1 MSFTSSVYI
10 KTSGHTN
17 EMVCVGLFAISGSNR
32 YFSYSAKKIRIADTL
47 IEEKL
52 FKGLEDS
59 LKRIKKEITLLNS
72 DSIFGLDERFNESS
86 WKYLNN
92 YSKGLFYFDKLKPLD
107 LELTDESFD
116 KLFDVL
122 VGFKNDEPRKV
133 VNFTSRIK
141 SILKEEAFNKI
152 DLEYPISTNIINTY
166 APHKVDFI
174 GKNGSLVVGQAIDF
188 NHKPVTIDK
197 SLGEYARIV
206 RGLRAFS
213 STRSDVL
220 GSGGTY
226 KAYFEFPDDHDSRR
240 VLDLALADCNKGYD
254 LEELDKLEIFK
265 TTLENGT
272 FVKFSSLF
280 PNDI

>member
-17 EMVCVGLFAISGSNR
+17 EMVCVGLFAISGER
-32 YFSYSAKKIRIADTL
+32 RFFSYSTKKIKIADSL

-52 FKGLEDS
+52 FKGLEDG
-59 LKRIKKEITLLNS
+59 LKRMRKEIDLLNA
-72 DSIFGLDERFNESS
+72 DSIFGLDNRFTEST

-92 YSKGLFYFDKLKPLD
+92 YSKGLFYFDDLKPLD
-107 LELTDESFD
+107 LELTSESFA

-122 VGFKNDEPRKV
+122 VGFKNDEPVQRLT
-133 VNFTSRIK
+133 NFSSKFK
-141 SILKEEAFNKI
+141 SILKREAFNKV
-152 DLEYPISTNIINTY
+152 DKEYPIKSNIIKTY

-174 GKNGSLVVGQAIDF
+174 GKNGSLIVGQAIDF

-206 RGLRAFS
+206 RGLNEFS
-213 STRSDVL
+213 HDR
-220 GSGGTY
+220 GIGAGNY
-226 KAYFEFPDDHDSRR
+226 KAYFEFPENHESRR
-240 VLDLALADCNKGYD
+240 VLDLARADVNKGYQ
-254 LEELDKLEIFK
+254 LEELDKLDVIT
-265 TTLENGT
+265 TTLENGH

-280 PNDI
+280 SND